1 MWFPPLV
8 QSQFAKSDAERL
20 SLAAIIA

>member
-1 MWFPPLV
+1 MSFLRFV
-8 QSQFAKSDAERL
+8 QSQFAKSGVERL